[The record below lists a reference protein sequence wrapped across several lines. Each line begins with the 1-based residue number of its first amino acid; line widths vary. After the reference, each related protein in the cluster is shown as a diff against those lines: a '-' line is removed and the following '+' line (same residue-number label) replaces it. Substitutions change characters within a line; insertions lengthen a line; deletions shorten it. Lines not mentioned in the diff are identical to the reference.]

1 MVKTLTNNLDVRN
14 VSVSDN
20 FSDKT
25 SSNSSTFYSFSDKL
39 YPFVILV
46 ITFQSQ
52 FL

>member
-1 MVKTLTNNLDVRN
+1 MVKPLTNNLDVGYI
-14 VSVSDN
+14 SDN

-25 SSNSSTFYSFSDKL
+25 SNNSSTFYSFSDKL

-46 ITFQSQ
+46 MTFQSQ

>member
-1 MVKTLTNNLDVRN
+1 MVKTLTNNLDVGN
-14 VSVSDN
+14 ISDN

-25 SSNSSTFYSFSDKL
+25 SNSSTFYSFSDKL